1 MNNIQNNLKN
11 LYQEQIEKSSLGFF
25 EKGKRAEVGEVRLW
39 NGQRWVKH
47 ADGWIHIHETTG
59 KGTLERPG
67 GKRELASEDH
77 IKHHKEHTSKVDE
90 AENSSIER
98 ERFSSDQTQ
107 LYSYKLQAIGDEIR
121 TNTGL
126 KRKKLLAKR
135 RELVKELVGDMEN
148 QQLIH
153 ETSLRKEKD
162 VEGSINLVKD
172 LKLEM
177 RERIEQLSSSL
188 GFTNNLPKDPSI
200 EELSKVLQTL
210 DGESKR
216 EKTPIKEKKDYDP
229 LDDDT
234 IKKIARN
241 INLMDI
247 YYKRSDDRKDY
258 SRWEN
263 IESRISKV
271 VNQLNE
277 KDKQR
282 VLKLSNPEQ
291 SKYFGLV

>member
-1 MNNIQNNLKN
+1 MSLQNNLKN

-25 EKGKRAEVGEVRLW
+25 EKGKRAEVGEVRIW
-39 NGQRWVKH
+39 GGKKFVRHQ
-47 ADGWIHIHETTG
+47 DGWVEEMKNGTHRLHYG
-59 KGTLERPG
+59 KGN
-67 GKRELASEDH
+67 SESRVAEEHH
-77 IKHHKEHTSKVDE
+77 ITHHKEHTSKVDE

-216 EKTPIKEKKDYDP
+216 KKTPIKEKKDYDP

-271 VNQLNE
+271 VSQLNE